1 MEYYLDSLHT
11 NSHKQAIKKEG
22 NPTIYDKMDEPRGY
36 YAKLNSQTQEDKY
49 FMISLIGGI

>member
-22 NPTIYDKMDEPRGY
+22 NPTIYDKMDEPKGY